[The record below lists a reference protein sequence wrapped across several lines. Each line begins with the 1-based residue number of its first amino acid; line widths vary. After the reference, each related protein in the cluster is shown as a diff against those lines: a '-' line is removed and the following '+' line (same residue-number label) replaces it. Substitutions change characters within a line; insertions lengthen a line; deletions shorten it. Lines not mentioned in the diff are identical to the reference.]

1 MSDELAKKL
10 AEAKKKM
17 FGDRQPS
24 YGKTIVLVKGDAN
37 FKSPDKNVEIRKVG

>member
-17 FGDRQPS
+17 FGGMQPS
-24 YGKTIVLVKGDAN
+24 GGKTLIIVKGDARVES
-37 FKSPDKNVEIRKVG
+37 KTPNVEVRKV